1 MLERFTVIAR
11 HGTSAMTQGELSVL
25 ILFHVTVAAEGRHS
39 SNEQDIEINIK
50 P

>member
-1 MLERFTVIAR
+1 MLERFTVAQ